1 MTQKRFTADITV
13 DIDPEYIDDFFSLVA
28 DAAESYS
35 GILAQYRYFVQKI
48 IPMNSME
55 IYDYLIDNLEL
66 PDDANTQYIADEIYY
81 RLDYS
86 PMYHQIDELAHVLKN
101 N

>member
-1 MTQKRFTADITV
+1 
-13 DIDPEYIDDFFSLVA
+13 
-28 DAAESYS
+28 
-35 GILAQYRYFVQKI
+35 
-48 IPMNSME
+48 MNSME
-55 IYDYLIDNLEL
+55 IYDYLIDNLDL
-66 PDDANTQYIADEIYY
+66 PDDTNTQYIADEIYY

>member
-35 GILAQYRYFVQKI
+35 GILAQYRYYVQK
-48 IPMNSME
+48 N
-55 IYDYLIDNLEL
+55 NTNEL
-66 PDDANTQYIADEIYY
+66 HGNI
-81 RLDYS
+81 
-86 PMYHQIDELAHVLKN
+86 
-101 N
+101 